1 MRRRRAEKREIA
13 PDPKYNSVLVSRF
26 INMVML
32 KGKKSTSES
41 IVYGAIELM
50 LKKTENKNPLEV
62 FEKAIE
68 NARPLLEVRPRRI
81 GGATYQV
88 PLEVERARGN
98 FMSMMW
104 IRDFARSKKGKPMK
118 EKLGSELLEAYNKT
132 GSAVK
137 KREDTHR
144 MAEANKAFSHYRW

>member
-1 MRRRRAEKREIA
+1 MRRRRAEKREIM
-13 PDPKYNSVLVSRF
+13 PDPKYDSLLVAKF

-32 KGKKSTSES
+32 KGKKSVAES
-41 IVYGAIELM
+41 IVYGSLDII
-50 LKKTENKNPLEV
+50 LKKTGNKSPLEL
-62 FEKAIE
+62 FQKAID

-88 PLEVERARGN
+88 PMEVEKNRGN
-98 FMSMMW
+98 FISMMW

-118 EKLGSELLEAYNKT
+118 EKLAGELLEAYNKT

-137 KREDTHR
+137 KREDMHR

>member
-1 MRRRRAEKREIA
+1 MRRRRAEKREVL
-13 PDPKYNSVLVSRF
+13 PDPKYDSLLVSRF

-32 KGKKSTSES
+32 KGKKSVAES
-41 IVYGAIELM
+41 IVYGALDILSE
-50 LKKTENKNPLEV
+50 KTGNKNTIEV
-62 FEKAIE
+62 FQKAID

-88 PLEVERARGN
+88 PMEVEKNRGN

-118 EKLGSELLEAYNKT
+118 EKLAEELLEAHNKT
-132 GSAVK
+132 GNAIK
-137 KREDTHR
+137 KREDTHK